1 LGGVPEFDQASA
13 LQGGAAMKRSRQM
26 ELFPAPRCAVCGGA
40 VLTDDLGRAKRHT
53 VVRRRRVAD
62 GGLLIVGPMD
72 CLGSGLVARVLMPG
86 SVTPGISLTG
96 ETS

>member
-1 LGGVPEFDQASA
+1 
-13 LQGGAAMKRSRQM
+13 MKRPRQM
-26 ELFPAPRCAVCGGA
+26 DFFPAPRCAVCGGA
-40 VLTDDLGRAKRHT
+40 VLTDDFGRAKRHT

-62 GGLLIVGPMD
+62 GGLLICGPMD
-72 CLGSGLVARVLMPG
+72 CLGSGVAARVVVPG